1 MDKEAAR
8 LSEMVQSRKERY
20 FYDLSLKF
28 NNPQTSPKA
37 YWSVMKS
44 CYHGRKIPIIPPL
57 SVIQNLKKRLK
68 FLTNIFRLNE
78 ALCQITVSYQ
88 KINHILRKQNYHVSI
103 LRMKIYTK

>member
-8 LSEMVQSRKERY
+8 LSEMIQSRKERY
-20 FYDLSLKF
+20 FYDLSLKL

-57 SVIQNLKKRLK
+57 SVIG
-68 FLTNIFRLNE
+68 
-78 ALCQITVSYQ
+78 
-88 KINHILRKQNYHVSI
+88 KINAKFKEKT
-103 LRMKIYTK
+103 KIFNKYFSSQ